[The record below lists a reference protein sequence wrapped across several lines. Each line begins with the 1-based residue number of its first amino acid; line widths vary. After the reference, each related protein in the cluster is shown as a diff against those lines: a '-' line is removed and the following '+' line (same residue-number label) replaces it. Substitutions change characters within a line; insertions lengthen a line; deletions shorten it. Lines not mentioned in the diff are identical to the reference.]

1 MTLDHVGASIY
12 VADRGAGVA
21 PPVLLLHG
29 NPDSADLWDGI
40 LDHLA
45 PRRRC
50 LAPDLPG
57 FGRSGV
63 PVDFDPS
70 LAGLARFVDQLLDE
84 IGLDGPVDLVAH
96 DLGGLFGLAW
106 AITHPERVR
115 RLVVGGCPFH
125 GDYRWHAWA
134 RLWRTPLLGEL
145 SLLGMNRWLFRRELR
160 RGGPGLSDAH
170 IAASYR
176 HVTSAAK
183 RMVLRLYRAADPS
196 VYAAW
201 EPRLLALTAQVP
213 TLVLWGAHD
222 PYIPVRYADRFGATQ
237 TASGRVHVFPD
248 CGHWW
253 PAEQAEASAAL
264 IEAFFDE
271 EKNG

>member
-1 MTLDHVGASIY
+1 M
-12 VADRGAGVA
+12 
-21 PPVLLLHG
+21 
-29 NPDSADLWDGI
+29 
-40 LDHLA
+40 
-45 PRRRC
+45 
-50 LAPDLPG
+50 
-57 FGRSGV
+57 
-63 PVDFDPS
+63 
-70 LAGLARFVDQLLDE
+70 
-84 IGLDGPVDLVAH
+84 
-96 DLGGLFGLAW
+96 
-106 AITHPERVR
+106 
-115 RLVVGGCPFH
+115 VGGCPFH